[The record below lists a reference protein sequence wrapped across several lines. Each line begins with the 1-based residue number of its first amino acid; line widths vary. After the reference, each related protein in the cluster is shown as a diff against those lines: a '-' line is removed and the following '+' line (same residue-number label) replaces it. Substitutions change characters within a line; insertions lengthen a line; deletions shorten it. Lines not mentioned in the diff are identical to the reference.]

1 MPLPPFHLGP
11 ALLLG
16 VLLDRRLDLPTLLL
30 GSVVVDV
37 RVALVLLGPLD
48 GPVHGILTTFVGG
61 AVVALVLAGGVWV
74 LPRSLQAALDRGRLA
89 ETTSPR
95 ALVAAAV
102 AGVYSH
108 VVLDSVLYADA
119 RPLFPA
125 DWNPF
130 LVGDAAVVPVY
141 AGCVVAG
148 GIGLLALLVRD
159 HGGHGDDPR

>member
-37 RVALVLLGPLD
+37 RVALVVLGPLD

-61 AVVALVLAGGVWV
+61 TVLALVLAAGIGM
-74 LPRSLQAALDRGRLA
+74 LPPALQSVFDRARVA
-89 ETTSPR
+89 EMTSPW

-102 AGVYSH
+102 VGVYSH
-108 VVLDSVLYADA
+108 VLLDSVLYADA
-119 RPLFPA
+119 RPFYPA

-130 LVGDAAVVPVY
+130 LVGEAAVLPVY

-148 GIGLLALLVRD
+148 ALGLVALIVRD
-159 HGGHGDDPR
+159 ADSR

>member
-16 VLLDRRLDLPTLLL
+16 VLLNRWLDLPTLLL

-37 RVALVLLGPLD
+37 RVALVVLGPLD

-61 AVVALVLAGGVWV
+61 TVLALVLAAGIRM
-74 LPRSLQAALDRGRLA
+74 LPPALQSVLDRARAA
-89 ETTSPR
+89 ETTSPW

-102 AGVYSH
+102 VGVYSH
-108 VVLDSVLYADA
+108 VLLDSVLYGDA
-119 RPLFPA
+119 RPFFPA

-130 LVGDAAVVPVY
+130 LIGDAASIPVY

-148 GIGLLALLVRD
+148 ALGLVALIVRD
-159 HGGHGDDPR
+159 DDGR

>member
-48 GPVHGILTTFVGG
+48 GPVHGILTTFLGG
-61 AVVALVLAGGVWV
+61 TVVALVLAAGIRL
-74 LPRSLQAALDRGRLA
+74 LPPALQSALDRARPA
-89 ETTSPR
+89 ETTSAR
-95 ALVAAAV
+95 ALVAAAIV
-102 AGVYSH
+102 GVYSH
-108 VVLDSVLYADA
+108 VVLDSLLYADA
-119 RPLFPA
+119 RPFFPA

-148 GIGLLALLVRD
+148 VLGLVALIVRD
-159 HGGHGDDPR
+159 RGVAGDAPR